1 MKPPRPRRIR
11 NLLYGFAM
19 QAQEEALQLA
29 GVRIQRRQG
38 G

>member
-19 QAQEEALQLA
+19 QAQEEALQMA
-29 GVRIQRRQG
+29 GYRIQRQRG